1 MKDDQKFKR
10 NLDVYS
16 DSSVVAHYARENDLQ
31 PCEEKLF
38 GRWLR
43 PGMRVL
49 DLGVGGGRTT
59 PFLARDAS
67 RYVGVDFSQAMI
79 DACKTKY
86 PQFEFHP
93 CDATDLGR
101 FQAGEFD
108 LVAFSFNGID
118 YISSD
123 EARSRCL
130 SEVARVLSDDGVF
143 IFSSHHARAI
153 ARLPQFRGASHVK
166 KAWRVAYATFRS
178 LKLALRVLTGAPFYE
193 GSGYM
198 LDPEYGGLHIYVS
211 TPATMI
217 PQLNSAGFD
226 VVEVCGGDWPS
237 TEAPLLT
244 PWHYYA
250 CTLYKGTA
258 SK

>member
-1 MKDDQKFKR
+1 LNDDQKFKK

-16 DSSVVAHYARENDLQ
+16 DGSVVAHYARENDLQ

-59 PFLARDAS
+59 PVLARDAS
-67 RYVGVDFSQAMI
+67 RYVGVDFSQAMV
-79 DACKTKY
+79 DACRTKF
-86 PQFEFHP
+86 PQLEFHR
-93 CDATDLGR
+93 CDATDLGK
-101 FQAGEFD
+101 FSAGEFD
-108 LVAFSFNGID
+108 LVTFSFNGVD

-123 EARSRCL
+123 DARSRCF

-143 IFSSHHARAI
+143 IFSSHHARMM
-153 ARLPQFRGASHVK
+153 ARLPQFRGANLVQMV
-166 KAWRVAYATFRS
+166 WRVAYATFRS
-178 LKLALRVLTGAPFYE
+178 PRFALGALTSAPFYK
-193 GSGYM
+193 GRGYI
-198 LDPEYGGLHIYVS
+198 LDPTHGGLHTYVS

-226 VVEVCGGDWPS
+226 VVEVCGGDWPT

-244 PWHYYA
+244 PWYYYA
-250 CTLYKGTA
+250 CTLSKGTT
-258 SK
+258 SE